1 MSDYSLTVLLILSVL
16 YVLTLPKR
24 KNDDDEDDKK
34 GENKK

>member
-1 MSDYSLTVLLILSVL
+1 MSDYSMTVLLILSVL

-24 KNDDDEDDKK
+24 KNDDDDDKK

>member
-16 YVLTLPKR
+16 YVLSLPKR
-24 KNDDDEDDKK
+24 KNDDEDDKK